1 MAGARAP
8 DARDPFATAVT
19 VSAVRIALVS
29 PYSWTYPG
37 GVTRHIEALAAELRR
52 KGHEPDIL
60 APYDPDDALSARL
73 HRGARPQRVDP
84 PPGFVALGR
93 TIGIPANGAV
103 SNLTG
108 TPHSVFAIRRALRE
122 GAYDVAHIHEP
133 IVPLVGF
140 DALMSAGE
148 LPLVGTFHTY
158 SENRLSNGIGAI
170 AMGGRRRMNR
180 LHARIA
186 VSEAAAWTA
195 RRFFGGRYRIV
206 PNGVLLPAGEPFGVA
221 EGDVLSTRK
230 EVFGSKGGVSDA
242 QSEAPWVDDRVSRPL
257 RILFIGQA
265 VERKGL
271 PVLLSAFEALRD
283 QVDATLTL
291 VGASSAEIAPMLLD
305 DRGVRA
311 LGKLSEQDKQAELRR
326 AEVLCAPSLCG
337 ESFGMVLTEAFAAS
351 TPVIASD
358 IPGYRDVARDGIDG
372 VLVPA
377 GDALAL
383 AEALRALALD
393 PARRERM
400 ASAARERAERFSWT
414 HVAEEVVETYG
425 DAIAAARASER
436 RCAAIVRGAQHRPVD
451 AVAGAGIG
459 AASGMLARRAQRMAL
474 RHGLIPRDGLPR
486 VPARRL
492 PSLEPPR
499 PVRHRALRVLSRAG
513 LALTSLAGIA
523 LALLALRK
531 IGVERVLE
539 SLVASSP
546 GLVAAGVGVM
556 CASMFVR
563 GIAWHAILRAAPTWR
578 PARRRDAL
586 QGTFIGVL
594 MSATLPARLGE
605 PSRALIVARRIG
617 RARET
622 LPVVLGTMVS
632 QTLLNL
638 LALAIL
644 GGVMFSSVDF
654 AGRHTGALL
663 AVALTPLALLLA
675 LVLAPV
681 LVSPAAVSRSRRLGR
696 ALASVRAAL
705 VRVRAGLSVFRHP
718 RQAAVATAVQLIA
731 WALQCAS
738 CYLLLMAL
746 GLSAGPTG
754 RVGFGAAAAVLFAV
768 NVTAVIPATP
778 ANVGVFQAACVA
790 VLAGAYHVHTADA
803 LAYGIVLQAVE
814 VATAVIMGMPALV
827 GEGLSWRDVR
837 LRTIHA
843 TPVKLG
849 PPAPRGG
856 GLPGVG
862 QLSGGSR
869 AAPSQAQP

>member
-1 MAGARAP
+1 VTALAAHPGAVAANRYSLP
-8 DARDPFATAVT
+8 
-19 VSAVRIALVS
+19 VRIALVS

-37 GVTRHIEALAAELRR
+37 GVTRHIEALARELREQ
-52 KGHEPDIL
+52 GHEADIL
-60 APYDPDDALSARL
+60 APFDPDDATSRHL
-73 HRGARPQRVDP
+73 HRGARPQSCEP
-84 PPGFVALGR
+84 PEGFVSLGR

-103 SNLTG
+103 SNLAP
-108 TPHSVFAIRRALRE
+108 TPSSVLALRRALRE
-122 GAYDVAHIHEP
+122 GGYDIAHIHEP
-133 IVPLVGF
+133 VVPTIGW

-158 SENRLSNGIGAI
+158 STNPITNGIAAIPLGA
-170 AMGGRRRMNR
+170 RRRMNR

-195 RRFFGGRYRIV
+195 RRFYGGRYRIV
-206 PNGVLLPAGEPFGVA
+206 PNGVLLDRTDSPERAGQ
-221 EGDVLSTRK
+221 EG
-230 EVFGSKGGVSDA
+230 
-242 QSEAPWVDDRVSRPL
+242 PL

-271 PVLLSAFEALRD
+271 PVLLGAFEALRD
-283 QVDATLTL
+283 QVPATLTL
-291 VGASSAEIAPMLLD
+291 VGATAAEIAPLLLD

-311 LGKLSEQDKQAELRR
+311 LGKVPDERKHAELAR
-326 AEVLCAPSLCG
+326 ADVLCAPSLRG

-358 IPGYRDVARDGIDG
+358 MPGYRDVARDGLDS
-372 VLVPA
+372 VLVAP

-383 AEALRALALD
+383 AEALRELALD

-400 ASAARERAERFSWT
+400 AVAARERAERFSWT
-414 HVAEEVVETYG
+414 HVAEEVADVYEQ
-425 DAIAAARASER
+425 AIA
-436 RCAAIVRGAQHRPVD
+436 VGRP
-451 AVAGAGIG
+451 ATKIG
-459 AASGMLARRAQRMAL
+459 RVAL
-474 RHGLIPRDGLPR
+474 RHGLICADLQPR

-499 PVRHRALRVLSRAG
+499 PVRSRALHALSRAG
-513 LALTSLAGIA
+513 LALTSLAGVA

-546 GLVAAGVGVM
+546 GLVAAGLAVM

-563 GIAWHAILRAAPTWR
+563 GIAWHAILKAAPTWR

-654 AGRHTGALL
+654 AGKHTGALL
-663 AVALTPLALLLA
+663 AVALSPLALLLA
-675 LVLAPV
+675 LVLAPM
-681 LVSPAAVSRSRRLGR
+681 LVPPAAVSRSRRLGR

-705 VRVRAGLSVFRHP
+705 VRVRAGLSVFRRP
-718 RQAAVATAVQLIA
+718 RQAAVATIVQLAA
-731 WALQCAS
+731 WGLQCAS

-746 GLSAGPTG
+746 GLSGQ
-754 RVGFGAAAAVLFAV
+754 VGFGAAAAVLFAV

-814 VATAVIMGMPALV
+814 VATAVIMGTPALV

-837 LRTIHA
+837 LRTMHA

-849 PPAPRGG
+849 PPPAHSAPAEWAAGRFGG
-856 GLPGVG
+856 R
-862 QLSGGSR
+862 QA
-869 AAPSQAQP
+869 AAPSRARS